1 MIGRIGGATA
11 PVAAESMHAKDNF
24 PMTTS
29 ETGTGIA
36 GVTISGNGFTA
47 EIAYEGATLLS
58 WQPRLADGSESENL
72 IEGYLTPAELQSQ
85 SGVRNGI
92 LAPFTNRIPD
102 GKFSFGGEMHR

>member
-1 MIGRIGGATA
+1 
-11 PVAAESMHAKDNF
+11 
-24 PMTTS
+24 MTTS

-58 WQPRLADGSESENL
+58 WQPRLADGSRSENL
-72 IEGYLTPAELQSQ
+72 VDGYLTPAELQSQ

-92 LAPFTNRIPD
+92 LAPSPIVFRTASSVSVGRCTV
-102 GKFSFGGEMHR
+102 